1 MPVVK
6 CRNRG
11 TSGYKFGNAGK
22 CFTGRN
28 AKARATTQGVAIKAR
43 GGK

>member
-1 MPVVK
+1 MPVKK
-6 CRNRG
+6 CINRG

-22 CFTGRN
+22 CFVGSN
-28 AKARATTQGVAIKAR
+28 AKQRATLQGKAIRAS